1 MIHDTFDPASAPLI
15 TPQLFFGEREK
26 QGDVCLASFSCH
38 VRDRVLETFRPEVV
52 AQSGT
57 ANGKIDVLRFTVQGK
72 PILFYLSP
80 IGSAVAGT
88 VMQEVQWLTKAA
100 DFVFFGS
107 CGVLRPDLCRG
118 KIIVPT
124 EAYRDEG
131 MSYHYA
137 EKSDWIPLSH
147 AGKVGAFLRGRAL
160 PYIAGRVWTT
170 DAIYRET
177 ADKAAARRA
186 DGCLCVEMEAAG
198 LEAVARYL
206 GVRYHAFLF
215 GGDVMAENRDW
226 ERGDLGGDAEKERQC
241 SLLDVALEY
250 ALSL

>member
-1 MIHDTFDPASAPLI
+1 MINDTFDPTSAPLL
-15 TPQLFFGEREK
+15 TPEIFFGKKEK
-26 QGDVCLASFSCH
+26 QGDVCLASFSRH
-38 VRDRVLETFRPEVV
+38 VLDRVVERYHPDVV

-57 ANGKIDVLRFTVQGK
+57 ANGRIDILRLPVGEKQ
-72 PILFYLSP
+72 ILFYMSP

-88 VMQEVQWLTKAA
+88 VMEEVRWLTGAS

-107 CGVLRPDLCRG
+107 CGVLRPDLCAG

-124 EAYRDEG
+124 EAQRDEG

-137 EKSDWIPLSH
+137 EKSEWIALSN
-147 AGKVGAFLRGRAL
+147 AASVEAYLKERGL
-160 PYIAGRVWTT
+160 PCVSGRVWTT

-177 ADKAAARRA
+177 AAKAAARRA

-215 GGDVMAENRDW
+215 GGDILAENRDW
-226 ERGDLGGDAEKERQC
+226 ERGHLGGDAEKERQC
-241 SLLDVALEY
+241 SLWDVALEY